1 MTECIFC
8 HQLKANQLLTQSQYF
23 KVVFDIDPIQKGH
36 LLLISKDHYTS
47 LTQLPKEVR
56 YDLIDLQ
63 AALVAKLEQHLPIS
77 GVTSVSNDKEL
88 IDEGTHFHLHLIP
101 RLTND
106 SFWEGITI
114 NQENWDLAPFLKHL

>member
-1 MTECIFC
+1 MTECNFC
-8 HQLKANQLLTQSQYF
+8 HQLKASQLLTQSRYF

-63 AALVAKLEQHLPIS
+63 TALVAKLEQHLPIS
-77 GVTSVSNDKEL
+77 GVTSIINDKEL
-88 IDEGTHFHLHLIP
+88 MDEGTHFHLHLIP

-114 NQENWDLAPFLKHL
+114 NQENWDLTSFLTHL

>member
-63 AALVAKLEQHLPIS
+63 AALVAKLE
-77 GVTSVSNDKEL
+77 
-88 IDEGTHFHLHLIP
+88 
-101 RLTND
+101 
-106 SFWEGITI
+106 
-114 NQENWDLAPFLKHL
+114 

>member
-1 MTECIFC
+1 MYFC

-56 YDLIDLQ
+56 YDLI
-63 AALVAKLEQHLPIS
+63 
-77 GVTSVSNDKEL
+77 
-88 IDEGTHFHLHLIP
+88 
-101 RLTND
+101 
-106 SFWEGITI
+106 
-114 NQENWDLAPFLKHL
+114 

>member
-8 HQLKANQLLTQSQYF
+8 HQLLTQSQYF

-63 AALVAKLEQHLPIS
+63 TALVAKLEQHLPIS

-88 IDEGTHFHLHLIP
+88 MDEGTHFHLHLIP

>member
-1 MTECIFC
+1 MTECNFC
-8 HQLKANQLLTQSQYF
+8 HQLKASQLLTQSRYF

-63 AALVAKLEQHLPIS
+63 TALVAKLEQHLLIS

-88 IDEGTHFHLHLIP
+88 MDEGTHFHLHLIP

-114 NQENWDLAPFLKHL
+114 NQENWDLTPFLTHL

>member
-47 LTQLPKEVR
+47 LTQLPKEGH

-63 AALVAKLEQHLPIS
+63 AAL
-77 GVTSVSNDKEL
+77 
-88 IDEGTHFHLHLIP
+88 
-101 RLTND
+101 
-106 SFWEGITI
+106 
-114 NQENWDLAPFLKHL
+114 

>member
-1 MTECIFC
+1 MY
-8 HQLKANQLLTQSQYF
+8 LLPSAQSQYF

-47 LTQLPKEVR
+47 LTQLPKEMR

-88 IDEGTHFHLHLIP
+88 MDEGTHFHLHLIP